1 MEIFTIMSKKNR
13 RKTLQKKEGIIRK
26 GTFSIDD
33 SKMYIIATIIMF
45 HILPLIFIIMGENGK
60 MMLSMSYVTTN
71 PIFLGI
77 TGLIYGI
84 KKGFNF
90 KFPLIMT
97 VLSALSV
104 FMYGEFSESMMIVSP
119 IILGIV
125 YLIFSFG
132 ATIIGAFIRRA
143 FNFS

>member
-1 MEIFTIMSKKNR
+1 MEIFTMSKKNR
-13 RKTLQKKEGIIRK
+13 RKTLQKKEGIIPK
-26 GTFSIDD
+26 GTFTIDD

-45 HILPLIFIIMGENGK
+45 HILPLIFVLLGENGK
-60 MMLSMSYVTTN
+60 YILSFTYVTVN

-104 FMYGEFSESMMIVSP
+104 FMYGEFDESVMITTP

-132 ATIIGAFIRRA
+132 ATIIGAIVRKA